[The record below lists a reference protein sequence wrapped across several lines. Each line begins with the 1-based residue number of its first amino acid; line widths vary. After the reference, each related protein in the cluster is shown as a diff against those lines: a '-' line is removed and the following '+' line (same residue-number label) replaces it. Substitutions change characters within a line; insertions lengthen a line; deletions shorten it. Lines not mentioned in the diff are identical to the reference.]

1 MKKEEIRTGKVVRST
16 AETKIAV
23 ELNVDGQGMAAIETG
38 IGFFDHML
46 NLLAGHG
53 RFDLTVKAEGDLQVD
68 GHHTVEDAGIALGQA
83 FSQAVGDK
91 QGIARYG
98 SFFLPMDETL
108 ALVALDFSGRPLLVY
123 DGGGPMAPMIGGYDT
138 ELTEE
143 FLRAFAVNAGLTL
156 HVKVLYGANSHHKVE
171 AVFKG
176 LGHAL
181 RIALTKDSRVQG
193 VMSTKGVL

>member
-1 MKKEEIRTGKVVRST
+1 M
-16 AETKIAV
+16 
-23 ELNVDGQGMAAIETG
+23 DGQGKAAIETG

-46 NLLAGHG
+46 TLLAAHG
-53 RFDLTVKAEGDLQVD
+53 CFDLTVKAEGDLQVD

-83 FSQAVGDK
+83 FARAAGDK

-123 DGGGPMAPMIGGYDT
+123 DGGGPMTPMIGGYDT

-156 HVKVLYGANSHHKVE
+156 HVKILYGANSHHKVE

-181 RIALTKDSRVQG
+181 RIALTKDPRVQG

>member
-1 MKKEEIRTGKVVRST
+1 MEQEKIRTGQIVRQT
-16 AETKIAV
+16 AETKIEV
-23 ELNVDGQGMAAIETG
+23 ELNVDGQGKAAVETG
-38 IGFFDHML
+38 VGFFDHML

-53 RFDLTVKAEGDLQVD
+53 CFDLTVQVRGDLQVD

-83 FSQAVGDK
+83 FAQAAGDK
-91 QGIARYG
+91 RGIARYG

-123 DGGGPMAPMIGGYDT
+123 DAGGPMAPVIGDYDT

-156 HVKVLYGANSHHKVE
+156 HVKIFYGVNSHHKVE

-181 RIALTKDSRVQG
+181 RIALTRDPRVQG

>member
-1 MKKEEIRTGKVVRST
+1 MKKEEIRTGKVVRRT

-23 ELNVDGQGMAAIETG
+23 ELNVDGQGKAAIETG

-46 NLLAGHG
+46 TLLAGHG
-53 RFDLTVKAEGDLQVD
+53 CFDLTVKAEGDLQVD

-83 FSQAVGDK
+83 FAQAAGDK
-91 QGIARYG
+91 RGIARYG

-123 DGGGPMAPMIGGYDT
+123 DGGGPMTPMIGGYDT

-156 HVKVLYGANSHHKVE
+156 HVKILYGANSHHRVE

-181 RIALTKDSRVQG
+181 RIALTKDPRVQG

>member
-1 MKKEEIRTGKVVRST
+1 MKKEEIRTGKVVRRT

-23 ELNVDGQGMAAIETG
+23 ELNVDGQGKAAIETG

-46 NLLAGHG
+46 TLLAAHG
-53 RFDLTVKAEGDLQVD
+53 CFDLTVKAEGDLQVD

-83 FSQAVGDK
+83 FARAAGDK

-123 DGGGPMAPMIGGYDT
+123 DGGGPMTPMIGDYDT

-181 RIALTKDSRVQG
+181 RIALTKDLRVQG

>member
-1 MKKEEIRTGKVVRST
+1 MKKEEIRTGKVVRQTS
-16 AETKIAV
+16 ETKIAV
-23 ELNVDGQGMAAIETG
+23 ELNIDGEGKAAIETG

-53 RFDLTVKAEGDLQVD
+53 GFDLTVKAEGDLQVD

-83 FSQAVGDK
+83 FARAAGDK

-123 DGGGPMAPMIGGYDT
+123 DGGGAMAPMVGGYDT

-156 HVKVLYGANSHHKVE
+156 HVKVLYGTNSHHKVE

-181 RIALTKDSRVQG
+181 RIALTKDLRVQG

>member
-1 MKKEEIRTGKVVRST
+1 MEQEKIRTGQIVRQT
-16 AETKIAV
+16 AETKIEV
-23 ELNVDGQGMAAIETG
+23 ELNVDGQGKAAIDTG

-53 RFDLTVKAEGDLQVD
+53 CFDLTVQVRGDLQVD

-83 FSQAVGDK
+83 LAQAAGDK
-91 QGIARYG
+91 GGIARYG

-123 DGGGPMAPMIGGYDT
+123 DAGGPMAPMIGDYDT

-156 HVKVLYGANSHHKVE
+156 HVKIFYGVNSHHKVE

-181 RIALTKDSRVQG
+181 RIALARDPRVQG

>member
-1 MKKEEIRTGKVVRST
+1 MEQEKIRTGQIVRQT
-16 AETKIAV
+16 AETKIEV
-23 ELNVDGQGMAAIETG
+23 ELNVDGQGKAAIDTG

-53 RFDLTVKAEGDLQVD
+53 CFDLTVQVRGDLQVD

-83 FSQAVGDK
+83 FAQAAGDK
-91 QGIARYG
+91 RGIARYG

-123 DGGGPMAPMIGGYDT
+123 DAGGPMAPVIGDYDT

-156 HVKVLYGANSHHKVE
+156 HVKIFYGVNSHHKVE

-181 RIALTKDSRVQG
+181 RIALTRDPRVQG

>member
-1 MKKEEIRTGKVVRST
+1 MKKEEIRTGKVVRRT

-23 ELNVDGQGMAAIETG
+23 ELNVDGQGKAAIETG

-46 NLLAGHG
+46 NLLTGHG
-53 RFDLTVKAEGDLQVD
+53 CFDLTVKAEGDLQVD
-68 GHHTVEDAGIALGQA
+68 GHHIVEDTGIALGQA
-83 FSQAVGDK
+83 FAQAAGDK
-91 QGIARYG
+91 RGIARYG
-98 SFFLPMDETL
+98 SFFLPMDEAL

-123 DGGGPMAPMIGGYDT
+123 DGGGPMTPMIGGYDT

-143 FLRAFAVNAGLTL
+143 FMRAFAVNAGLTL
-156 HVKVLYGANSHHKVE
+156 HVKVLYGVNSHHKVE

-181 RIALTKDSRVQG
+181 RIALTKDSRVKG

>member
-1 MKKEEIRTGKVVRST
+1 MKKEEIRTGKVVRRT

-23 ELNVDGQGMAAIETG
+23 ELNVDGQGKAAIETG

-46 NLLAGHG
+46 TLLAAHG
-53 RFDLTVKAEGDLQVD
+53 CFDLTVKAEGDLQID

-83 FSQAVGDK
+83 FAQAAGDK

-98 SFFLPMDETL
+98 SFFLPMDEAL

-123 DGGGPMAPMIGGYDT
+123 DGGGPMTPMIGGYDT

-156 HVKVLYGANSHHKVE
+156 HVKVLYGANSHHRVE

-181 RIALTKDSRVQG
+181 RIALTKDPRVQG

>member
-1 MKKEEIRTGKVVRST
+1 MKKEEIRTGKVVRRT

-23 ELNVDGQGMAAIETG
+23 ELNADGQGKASIETG

-46 NLLAGHG
+46 NLLAVHG
-53 RFDLTVKAEGDLQVD
+53 CFDLTVKAEGDLQVD

-83 FSQAVGDK
+83 FAQAAGDK

-123 DGGGPMAPMIGGYDT
+123 DGGGPMTPMIGGYDT

-181 RIALTKDSRVQG
+181 RIALARDSRVQG

>member
-1 MKKEEIRTGKVVRST
+1 MEQEKIRTGQIVRQT
-16 AETKIAV
+16 AETKIEV
-23 ELNVDGQGMAAIETG
+23 ELNVDGQGKAAVETG
-38 IGFFDHML
+38 VGFFDHML

-53 RFDLTVKAEGDLQVD
+53 CFDLTVQVRGDLQVD

-83 FSQAVGDK
+83 FAQAAGDK
-91 QGIARYG
+91 RGIARYG

-123 DGGGPMAPMIGGYDT
+123 DAGGPMAPMIGDYDT

-156 HVKVLYGANSHHKVE
+156 HVKIFYGVNSHHKVE

-181 RIALTKDSRVQG
+181 RIALTRDPRVQG

>member
-1 MKKEEIRTGKVVRST
+1 MKKEEIRTGKVVRRT

-23 ELNVDGQGMAAIETG
+23 ELNVDGQGKAAIETG

-46 NLLAGHG
+46 TLLAAHG
-53 RFDLTVKAEGDLQVD
+53 CFDLTVKAEGDLQVD

-83 FSQAVGDK
+83 FARAVGDK

-123 DGGGPMAPMIGGYDT
+123 DGGGPMTPMIGGYDT

-156 HVKVLYGANSHHKVE
+156 HVKILYGVNSHHRVE

-181 RIALTKDSRVQG
+181 RIALTKDPRVQG